1 MSKFESSQLNQAFL
15 HQLAKLQM
23 STDKPRFI
31 VGVSGGPDSMALLYL
46 LHRHNYNPVVVHC
59 NYGLRGKQSDQD
71 QKMVEQICM
80 LWNLECVAVKLEKE
94 SYKAGNFQQWA
105 RNQRYRVFREL
116 KKEFQAVAILT
127 AHHQDDQ
134 IETIFQ
140 RILRGSGISKLTG
153 IPAVSGDLIRPL
165 LEVTKSQIIE
175 FVEEMNIPY
184 RIDGSNEEST
194 YARNFL
200 RNRWFPFLEDIFPGW
215 RTNILSLSKRAEVH
229 QHLVE
234 YVASKVQSDPQS
246 FRRSDF
252 NSLNEKLKPVVFKAL
267 FDKTLN
273 NQAINKG
280 LLNQID
286 AIQKLQTGQ
295 SIDISDTHKLQ
306 RDRDLYVFISKSGNK
321 KSLTDSYF
329 SESELRKGI
338 LLKHISIIIQ
348 SSSTILD
355 QNRLTLDAENVR
367 FPVTIRKWRTGDKFQ
382 PLGMAGT
389 QLVSDHLTNR
399 KISSVRKTEAMVL
412 ESFDGMIAAII
423 FPPDKKRIQAGTI
436 SEKVRIGEKTQEI
449 IKIEITQ

>member
-1 MSKFESSQLNQAFL
+1 
-15 HQLAKLQM
+15 
-23 STDKPRFI
+23 
-31 VGVSGGPDSMALLYL
+31 
-46 LHRHNYNPVVVHC
+46 
-59 NYGLRGKQSDQD
+59 
-71 QKMVEQICM
+71 
-80 LWNLECVAVKLEKE
+80 
-94 SYKAGNFQQWA
+94 
-105 RNQRYRVFREL
+105 
-116 KKEFQAVAILT
+116 
-127 AHHQDDQ
+127 
-134 IETIFQ
+134 
-140 RILRGSGISKLTG
+140 
-153 IPAVSGDLIRPL
+153 
-165 LEVTKSQIIE
+165 
-175 FVEEMNIPY
+175 
-184 RIDGSNEEST
+184 
-194 YARNFL
+194 
-200 RNRWFPFLEDIFPGW
+200 
-215 RTNILSLSKRAEVH
+215 
-229 QHLVE
+229 VE